1 MNEAILIGLSAAYIV
16 LGWSDVSHE
25 KRRKERKSHER
36 GGEQGMQAMRRSD
49 GDGVG
54 HGPA

>member
-54 HGPA
+54 HRPA

>member
-1 MNEAILIGLSAAYIV
+1 MNEAILIGLSAAYLV

-36 GGEQGMQAMRRSD
+36 GDEHGMQAVRRSD

-54 HGPA
+54 RGPA

>member
-1 MNEAILIGLSAAYIV
+1 MNEAILIGLSTACIV

-36 GGEQGMQAMRRSD
+36 DNEQGMQAVRRSD
-49 GDGVG
+49 GDGVR
-54 HGPA
+54 HGSA